1 MKNVAILIVVVF
13 LATIIV
19 YPLIYGTDPE
29 PNAGPPVE
37 LNLDK

>member
-1 MKNVAILIVVVF
+1 MKKIAVLIVIVF

-29 PNAGPPVE
+29 PDAGPPVE
-37 LNLDK
+37 LKLDK